1 MDGKHWPVLATSSAG
16 FEADVAMGVGGW
28 FAGPAKV
35 YHEMYACPNVRT
47 TEVFAYTHT
56 GAMASFRAPGHVEG
70 AFGLESA
77 RSLAAL
83 CYRKAAKVEWMEK
96 KRRVHFGQVTCEDKD
111 AAAEQVRHG
120 MAWVSPRQMTAG
132 SALPELEAYARLRK
146 VGLWADEK
154 PVPPW
159 EWRKE

>member
-1 MDGKHWPVLATSSAG
+1 MRSLAFLLAFVAGAAAAETISGTVITVIDGDTITVSDAASKHYRVRLAGVDAP
-16 FEADVAMGVGGW
+16 EA
-28 FAGPAKV
+28 KQ
-35 YHEMYACPNVRT
+35 
-47 TEVFAYTHT
+47 
-56 GAMASFRAPGHVEG
+56 

-83 CYRKAAKVEWMEK
+83 CYRKAAKVEWKER

-111 AAAEQVRHG
+111 AAAEQVRRG

-159 EWRKE
+159 EWRKESRD

>member
-1 MDGKHWPVLATSSAG
+1 MRRILLALTLVVSHGALAETISGTVITVIDGDTITVSDAASKHYRVRLAGVDAP
-16 FEADVAMGVGGW
+16 EA
-28 FAGPAKV
+28 KQ
-35 YHEMYACPNVRT
+35 
-47 TEVFAYTHT
+47 
-56 GAMASFRAPGHVEG
+56 

-83 CYRKAAKVEWMEK
+83 CHRKAAKVEWMEK
-96 KRRVHFGQVTCEDKD
+96 KRRVHFGQVTCGDKD
-111 AAAEQVRHG
+111 AAAEQVRRG